1 MNLIEKIK
9 RWWAPGEYDDER
21 PASEGEGYAASG
33 SDYAQEVTGT
43 MRLEESERTDRVRG
57 SGGI

>member
-21 PASEGEGYAASG
+21 PPSEGEGYAASG
-33 SDYAQEVTGT
+33 SDYARETTGT
-43 MRLEESERTDRVRG
+43 VELQEGIGEVKGSRG
-57 SGGI
+57 I

>member
-21 PASEGEGYAASG
+21 PPSEGEGYAASG
-33 SDYAQEVTGT
+33 SEYARERTGT
-43 MRLEESERTDRVRG
+43 VELEERSQRDTG
-57 SGGI
+57 SI

>member
-21 PASEGEGYAASG
+21 PPSEGEGYAASG
-33 SDYAQEVTGT
+33 SEYGK
-43 MRLEESERTDRVRG
+43 ERTEVWNWRNEASEIQG
-57 SGGI
+57 A

>member
-21 PASEGEGYAASG
+21 PPSEGEGYAASG
-33 SDYAQEVTGT
+33 SEYANEKVGT
-43 MRLEESERTDRVRG
+43 VELEEGTKRVRG

>member
-1 MNLIEKIK
+1 MNLIEKTN

-21 PASEGEGYAASG
+21 PPSEGAGYAASG
-33 SDYAQEVTGT
+33 SQHATEKAGT
-43 MRLEESERTDRVRG
+43 VKLEEGTERVRA

>member
-1 MNLIEKIK
+1 MNLIEKIE

-21 PASEGEGYAASG
+21 PPSEGEGYAASG
-33 SDYAQEVTGT
+33 SEYTKEKAGT
-43 MRLEESERTDRVRG
+43 VELEEGTERVRG

>member
-1 MNLIEKIK
+1 MNLIERIK

-21 PASEGEGYAASG
+21 PPSEGEGYAASG
-33 SDYAQEVTGT
+33 SEYAREHTGT
-43 MRLEESERTDRVRG
+43 VDMEEGTNRVRG